1 MLTADEIKVLAKAET
16 KFQEA
21 KKKLHKEEKEEA
33 KRRRAMI
40 RINIL

>member
-21 KKKLHKEEKEEA
+21 KKKRYKEEKDEA

-40 RINIL
+40 RINKP